1 MPAYFLKTILGTAFL
16 AAALTSF
23 LSMMTLRGKPEK
35 KTDPAKLK
43 KIHRAAGIVIGILL
57 VPLIYLGAIFLA
69 RTGDAMSIRAGFHVV
84 LAIAFV
90 VLLILK
96 IAIVRVYKW
105 TEEFLKDL
113 IVLKDLSVRG
123 HLTAY
128 GEEGEYYKYQIDDEG
143 LKEYYGSVVFSEKP
157 EKIIKNKDDIKKFF

>member
-1 MPAYFLKTILGTAFL
+1 MSAYFLKTILGTAFL

-23 LSMMTLRGKPEK
+23 LSMMTLMGKPEK
-35 KTDPAKLK
+35 KTDPAKLI

-57 VPLIYLGAIFLA
+57 MPLIYLGARFLA

-96 IAIVRVYKW
+96 IAIVRVYRN
-105 TEEFLKDL
+105 FLKHAPVL
-113 IVLKDLSVRG
+113 GMMIFVLAVIVFAISAGFTVLMN
-123 HLTAY
+123 
-128 GEEGEYYKYQIDDEG
+128 I
-143 LKEYYGSVVFSEKP
+143 F
-157 EKIIKNKDDIKKFF
+157 

>member
-23 LSMMTLRGKPEK
+23 LSMMTLMGKPEK
-35 KTDPAKLK
+35 KTDPTKLK

-57 VPLIYLGAIFLA
+57 VPLIYLGARFLA

-96 IAIVRVYKW
+96 IAIVRVYKN
-105 TEEFLKDL
+105 FLKHAPVL
-113 IVLKDLSVRG
+113 GMMIFILAVIVFAISAGFTVLMN
-123 HLTAY
+123 
-128 GEEGEYYKYQIDDEG
+128 I
-143 LKEYYGSVVFSEKP
+143 F
-157 EKIIKNKDDIKKFF
+157 

>member
-1 MPAYFLKTILGTAFL
+1 MSPYFLKTILGTGLL

-23 LSMMTLRGKPEK
+23 LSMMTLMGKPEK

-57 VPLIYLGAIFLA
+57 VPLIYLGARFLA
-69 RTGDAMSIRAGFHVV
+69 QMGDAMSIRAGFHVV

-96 IAIVRVYKW
+96 IAIVRIYRN
-105 TEEFLKDL
+105 FLKYAPVL
-113 IVLKDLSVRG
+113 GMMIFILAVIVFAISAGFTVLMN
-123 HLTAY
+123 
-128 GEEGEYYKYQIDDEG
+128 I
-143 LKEYYGSVVFSEKP
+143 F
-157 EKIIKNKDDIKKFF
+157 

>member
-1 MPAYFLKTILGTAFL
+1 MSAYFLKTILGTAFL

-23 LSMMTLRGKPEK
+23 LSMMTLMGKPEK
-35 KTDPAKLK
+35 KTNPAKLK

-57 VPLIYLGAIFLA
+57 VPLIYLGARFLA

-96 IAIVRVYKW
+96 IAIVRVYKN
-105 TEEFLKDL
+105 FLKHAPVL
-113 IVLKDLSVRG
+113 GMMIFILAVIVFAISAGFTVLMN
-123 HLTAY
+123 
-128 GEEGEYYKYQIDDEG
+128 I
-143 LKEYYGSVVFSEKP
+143 F
-157 EKIIKNKDDIKKFF
+157 

>member
-1 MPAYFLKTILGTAFL
+1 MPAYLLKTILGTAFL

-23 LSMMTLRGKPEK
+23 LSMMTLMGKPEM

-43 KIHRAAGIVIGILL
+43 KIHRASGIVIGILL
-57 VPLIYLGAIFLA
+57 APLIYLGARFLA

-96 IAIVRVYKW
+96 IAIVRVYRN
-105 TEEFLKDL
+105 FLKHAPVL
-113 IVLKDLSVRG
+113 GMMIFILAVIVFAISAGFTVLMN
-123 HLTAY
+123 
-128 GEEGEYYKYQIDDEG
+128 I
-143 LKEYYGSVVFSEKP
+143 F
-157 EKIIKNKDDIKKFF
+157 

>member
-1 MPAYFLKTILGTAFL
+1 MPAYLLKTILGTAFL

-23 LSMMTLRGKPEK
+23 LSMMTLMGKPEK

-43 KIHRAAGIVIGILL
+43 KIHRAAGIVIGMLL
-57 VPLIYLGAIFLA
+57 VPLIYLGARFLA

-96 IAIVRVYKW
+96 IAIVRVYKN
-105 TEEFLKDL
+105 FLKYAPVL
-113 IVLKDLSVRG
+113 GMMIFILAVIVFAISAGFTVLMN
-123 HLTAY
+123 
-128 GEEGEYYKYQIDDEG
+128 I
-143 LKEYYGSVVFSEKP
+143 F
-157 EKIIKNKDDIKKFF
+157 

>member
-1 MPAYFLKTILGTAFL
+1 MSAYFLKTILGTAFL

-23 LSMMTLRGKPEK
+23 LSMMTLMGKPEK
-35 KTDPAKLK
+35 KTDPAKLI

-57 VPLIYLGAIFLA
+57 VPLIYLGARFLA

-96 IAIVRVYKW
+96 IAIVRVYRN
-105 TEEFLKDL
+105 FLKHAPVL
-113 IVLKDLSVRG
+113 GMMIFILAVIVFAISAGFTVLMN
-123 HLTAY
+123 
-128 GEEGEYYKYQIDDEG
+128 I
-143 LKEYYGSVVFSEKP
+143 F
-157 EKIIKNKDDIKKFF
+157 